1 MTVGIARLGYPD
13 AVEGSLVT
21 VQRTP
26 WWRSSLLQLASL
38 WTVIA
43 KFGAVGLIALVVD
56 VGLFN
61 LLRFAGGEGVL
72 YEKPLTAKVI
82 SVVVATTVS
91 YLLNRAWTF
100 GDRQRT
106 GYAREYT
113 LFFVINGIAM
123 FIALSCL
130 WLSHYVFGFA
140 NPVAD
145 NISANV
151 IGLVLGTI
159 FRFWAYHRFVF
170 PEVEPAASDPAD
182 LVPSRA

>member
-1 MTVGIARLGYPD
+1 MNEQQSPTPGAPHQAVG
-13 AVEGSLVT
+13 
-21 VQRTP
+21 
-26 WWRSSLLQLASL
+26 WWRSSLLRVASL

-43 KFGAVGLIALVVD
+43 KFGVVGLIALVVD

-61 LLRFAGGEGVL
+61 ILRFAGGEGVL

-91 YLLNRAWTF
+91 YMLNRNWTF
-100 GDRQRT
+100 GDRQRSGFT
-106 GYAREYT
+106 REYIM
-113 LFFVINGIAM
+113 FIVVNGIAM
-123 FIALSCL
+123 GIALVTL
-130 WLSHYVFGFA
+130 WFSHYILGFT

-151 IGLVLGTI
+151 IGLALGTL

-170 PEVEPAASDPAD
+170 PEHPAEPQDQPR
-182 LVPSRA
+182 LVGSSA